1 MRASQRLVLA
11 ALLCLLLCIGG
22 VGVSHAQDP
31 ETAALVSEEI
41 TVTLTDAATSSS
53 ASASASS
60 PASPP
65 PLAASSSRKKPSR
78 KLSDFEANTDAAL
91 PASAPKRAV
100 TTSLPP
106 TPPAD
111 PSASLSW
118 GLLMPL
124 SSPSAYL
131 LELLGLLLVA
141 AYGVTYYLG
150 VKRNDE
156 LAVQYFARLVPLL
169 SSQFSSTAAYDAPT
183 LHSGCCLPLP
193 GYPAVRLYRD
203 SAWQY
208 QLHCSGRRNCGGFL
222 LTLELVKRFDLF
234 SLLLRF
240 LDLAQSRD
248 QLTVDCNVDR
258 MQPMVIA
265 AVVKKYQMRMKKNV
279 KDLKLFTDVIRPQSL
294 SALPASLS
302 LMADSAEA
310 AELVLEGEPLRL
322 LSLHHQLLIL
332 LHISDQAIPSHLA
345 GSSKRV
351 LHCKMYLPALSARGG
366 GADGVVELLRLCCVL
381 VDRVGSVVLS
391 ARGYEK
397 ALELRRKAEELAA
410 KEAEKER
417 EKDRP
422 EKEKVDKPMSKKKEA
437 KLKKPKIKL
446 MRQ

>member
-1 MRASQRLVLA
+1 M
-11 ALLCLLLCIGG
+11 
-22 VGVSHAQDP
+22 
-31 ETAALVSEEI
+31 
-41 TVTLTDAATSSS
+41 
-53 ASASASS
+53 
-60 PASPP
+60 
-65 PLAASSSRKKPSR
+65 
-78 KLSDFEANTDAAL
+78 
-91 PASAPKRAV
+91 
-100 TTSLPP
+100 
-106 TPPAD
+106 
-111 PSASLSW
+111 
-118 GLLMPL
+118 
-124 SSPSAYL
+124 
-131 LELLGLLLVA
+131 A

-150 VKRNDE
+150 VRRNDE

-169 SSQFSSTAAYDAPT
+169 ASQFSSTAAYDAPT
-183 LHSGCCLPLP
+183 LQSGCCLPLP

-279 KDLKLFTDVIRPQSL
+279 KDLKLFTDVMRPQSL

-351 LHCKMYLPALSARGG
+351 LHCKMYLPALERERRRSRRRGG
-366 GADGVVELLRLCCVL
+366 AAALVLRA
-381 VDRVGSVVLS
+381 G
-391 ARGYEK
+391 
-397 ALELRRKAEELAA
+397 
-410 KEAEKER
+410 
-417 EKDRP
+417 
-422 EKEKVDKPMSKKKEA
+422 
-437 KLKKPKIKL
+437 
-446 MRQ
+446 